1 MPANVSCE
9 EVTLETSLRPGKS
22 MTLETYSAL
31 VHQLKPKPR
40 AITQSDNQRVLL
52 TAAQHTLSPYP
63 IATQSPLRY
72 GQLHPMRDI
81 PLTVEHSAATTGCVG
96 TSQCQ
101 SYGPSWRPMTCTC
114 FLVGPGTPSRHIP
127 ICTQTAEA

>member
-22 MTLETYSAL
+22 MTLETYSSL
-31 VHQLKPKPR
+31 VQQLKPKPR

-63 IATQSPLRY
+63 IASESTE
-72 GQLHPMRDI
+72 
-81 PLTVEHSAATTGCVG
+81 V
-96 TSQCQ
+96 
-101 SYGPSWRPMTCTC
+101 W
-114 FLVGPGTPSRHIP
+114 
-127 ICTQTAEA
+127 TAPPNA